1 MRMKNW
7 ILHEVFLTL
16 AALIWSSHFAS
27 SQPQS
32 TGELIAI
39 KCGRLIDVMKAEVR
53 ENVTVLVQGSKISG
67 VGKDIPIPV
76 GTKILDLGN
85 ATVLPGLIDTHTH
98 LFLHEGDYDE
108 QLLKWSQAKRAIYA
122 TNHAK
127 KTLEAGFTTI
137 RDVETEGALYGDVA
151 LRDAINAGVVP
162 GPRMKA
168 STRSIS
174 VTGGYALY
182 GYSPEIVVPTGAQLI
197 DGEAEAR
204 RAVREQIKYGAD
216 WIKIYIDSHRR
227 RYIADTLVGSPTFS
241 DAELRGIM
249 EEANNMG
256 VRVCAHVYTSQAAQR
271 AVRAG
276 IRSIEHGLYLD
287 EPTFKQMAQNNVYW
301 VPTLVAYVMG
311 EQASTIP
318 DRKRILHNTVEK
330 HRETFQRALKS
341 SVKIAFGA
349 DLIEYHGT
357 NAKEFE
363 LMVNYGMSPMRA
375 IQSAT
380 TVAAELLEMS
390 QQVGS
395 IEPGKLADIVA
406 VHGDPLKDITALQ
419 KVGFVMK
426 DGKVVKDEITK

>member
-1 MRMKNW
+1 MRTRSFFPGT
-7 ILHEVFLTL
+7 FLLICSIFLSWQL
-16 AALIWSSHFAS
+16 AFSQSQETDQVIAL
-27 SQPQS
+27 
-32 TGELIAI
+32 
-39 KCGRLIDVMKAEVR
+39 KCGRIIDGKSNETK
-53 ENVTVLVQGSKISG
+53 ENVTVLVQGNKITA
-67 VGKDIPIPV
+67 VGKDISIPV
-76 GTKILDLGN
+76 DAKVLDLGT

-137 RDVETEGALYGDVA
+137 RDVETEGAMYADVA
-151 LRDAINAGVVP
+151 LRDAINAGIVP
-162 GPRMKA
+162 GPRMKT
-168 STRSIS
+168 STRAIS

-182 GYSPEIVVPTGAQLI
+182 GYSPDISVPTGAQLI

-256 VRVCAHVYTSQAAQR
+256 VRVCAHAYTSQAAQR
-271 AVRAG
+271 AVKAG

-287 EPTFKQMAQNNVYW
+287 EATFKMMTQNNVYW
-301 VPTLVAYVMG
+301 VPTLYAYIVS
-311 EQASTIP
+311 EEESTSP
-318 DRKRILHNTVEK
+318 ERKRILLNTVEK
-330 HRETFQRALKS
+330 HRETFQRALKTD
-341 SVKIAFGA
+341 VKIAFGV
-349 DLIEYHGT
+349 DLTGHHGT
-357 NAKEFE
+357 NAIEFE
-363 LMVNYGMSPMRA
+363 LMVKYGMAPMKA

-380 TVAAELLEMS
+380 SVAAELLEM
-390 QQVGS
+390 QNQIGS
-395 IEPGKLADIVA
+395 IEAGKLADIIA
-406 VHGDPLKDITALQ
+406 VQGDPLRDITVLQ

-426 DGKVVKDEITK
+426 DGKVYKDDLAK

>member
-1 MRMKNW
+1 MKTKCVLPGTLLFSCF
-7 ILHEVFLTL
+7 ILLSQQLTFSQIQG
-16 AALIWSSHFAS
+16 ADQVIAL
-27 SQPQS
+27 
-32 TGELIAI
+32 
-39 KCGRLIDVMKAEVR
+39 KCGRLIDGKSSETK
-53 ENVTVLVQGSKISG
+53 ENVIVLVQGNKIST
-67 VGKDIPIPV
+67 VGRNIPIPPGAKV
-76 GTKILDLGN
+76 LDLGS

-137 RDVETEGALYGDVA
+137 RDVETEGAMYADVA
-151 LRDAINAGVVP
+151 LRDAINAGIVP
-162 GPRMKA
+162 GPRIKT
-168 STRSIS
+168 STRALS

-182 GYSPEIVVPTGAQLI
+182 GYSPDITVPTGAQLI

-256 VRVCAHVYTSQAAQR
+256 VRVCAHAYTSQAAQR
-271 AVRAG
+271 AVKAG

-287 EPTFKQMAQNNVYW
+287 EPTFRMMGQSNVYW
-301 VPTLVAYVMG
+301 VPTLYAYMML
-311 EQASTIP
+311 EEETTAP
-318 DRKRILHNTVEK
+318 ERKRILHNTVEK
-330 HRETFQRALKS
+330 HRETFRRALKTD
-341 SVKIAFGA
+341 VKIAFGV
-349 DLIEYHGT
+349 DITGYHGT

-363 LMVNYGMSPMRA
+363 LMVKYGMAPMRA

-380 TVAAELLEMS
+380 SVAAELLEM
-390 QQVGS
+390 QNQIGS
-395 IEPGKLADIVA
+395 IEAGKLADIIA
-406 VHGDPLKDITALQ
+406 VQGDPLKDIRALQ

-426 DGKVVKDEITK
+426 DGKVYNDEMTK